1 MRDVRFLK
9 DDKQILQPISKGGT
23 CTLLQITDG
32 INRKSLDVSYDRK
45 ADRTGGTQCRWQE
58 AAAVVE
64 KLVSQ

>member
-1 MRDVRFLK
+1 MRFLK
-9 DDKQILQPISKGGT
+9 DDKKILQPISKGGT
-23 CTLLQITDG
+23 FTLLQIIEG

-58 AAAVVE
+58 AAAVIE